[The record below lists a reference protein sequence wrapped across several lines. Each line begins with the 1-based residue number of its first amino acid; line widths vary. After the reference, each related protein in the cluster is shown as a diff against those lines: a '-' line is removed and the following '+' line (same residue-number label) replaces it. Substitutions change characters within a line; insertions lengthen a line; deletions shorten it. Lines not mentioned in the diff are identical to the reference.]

1 MGQSSNVTRNRN
13 GQQSAATVVDD
24 SPAADDLIE
33 ELKATADKLAR
44 DGASRGDLKILCRTM
59 RELRYAFK
67 IFAPYRY
74 RRKVTV
80 FGSART
86 PTDADCYQQ
95 AVEFGQEMA
104 RHDWMVITGAA
115 SGIREAG
122 HAGAG
127 REHAMGVNIMLPFE
141 QEANPVIAGDHKLM
155 HLKYFFTRKLLF
167 VKECHAVALF
177 PGGFGTLDEGFE
189 VLTLLQTGKR
199 DLMPLVLI
207 DEPGGKYWLSWQRY
221 VQNHLLKRGMV
232 SPPDRS
238 LYHIT
243 DDVNVAVEEILKF
256 YSVYHSM
263 RYVGDRLVLRLK
275 RAPSEE
281 LLEEIRSEFPDILVD
296 GTFELSSA
304 LPNELNEHYL
314 RELPRLVFQFD
325 RKSLGRLRQLIDKIN
340 RGVPVGPSGLPDP
353 MPAETGDG

>member
-1 MGQSSNVTRNRN
+1 
-13 GQQSAATVVDD
+13 
-24 SPAADDLIE
+24 
-33 ELKATADKLAR
+33 
-44 DGASRGDLKILCRTM
+44 
-59 RELRYAFK
+59 
-67 IFAPYRY
+67 
-74 RRKVTV
+74 
-80 FGSART
+80 
-86 PTDADCYQQ
+86 
-95 AVEFGQEMA
+95 
-104 RHDWMVITGAA
+104 
-115 SGIREAG
+115 
-122 HAGAG
+122 
-127 REHAMGVNIMLPFE
+127 
-141 QEANPVIAGDHKLM
+141 
-155 HLKYFFTRKLLF
+155 
-167 VKECHAVALF
+167 
-177 PGGFGTLDEGFE
+177 
-189 VLTLLQTGKR
+189 
-199 DLMPLVLI
+199 
-207 DEPGGKYWLSWQRY
+207 
-221 VQNHLLKRGMV
+221 MV

-296 GTFELSSA
+296 GTFELSIA